1 LTTSARNAGPIHAKP
16 STRPAAR
23 PPVVRRNAVKP
34 TLPPAPPAGPASANG
49 KPEHKVLFQKFFKSV
64 GPRTYAAQI
73 KELSNGNHLLVLTEA
88 KRDAQTGDV
97 RKTRLF
103 VFGEDLSAFFRL
115 LHETATF
122 IRANPLPEEIR
133 KRREKF
139 WAKKNRE
146 ARSNGQPSAE

>member
-1 LTTSARNAGPIHAKP
+1 MTTSTRNAGSNHAKT
-16 STRPAAR
+16 SNRPTTR
-23 PPVVRRNAVKP
+23 PPVVRRNAIK
-34 TLPPAPPAGPASANG
+34 TNGRPAVPDAAPANG
-49 KPEHKVLFQKFFKSV
+49 KPEQKVLFQKFFKSV

-88 KRDAQTGDV
+88 KKDAQTGDV
-97 RKTRLF
+97 RKNKLF

-133 KRREKF
+133 KRREKY
-139 WAKKNRE
+139 WTKKNRE
-146 ARSNGQPSAE
+146 ARNNGHSSAE